1 MPEDKIKVRTV
12 LVVLFLPVLAFA
24 GSIENTQQLELP
36 VKDIQSIHII
46 CGPGVLDVF
55 GIERGDRIKV
65 TATVK
70 ISGITQNML
79 ADFLDEHVSLSL
91 KKRHRKAVLQSEFK
105 NENLMKADG
114 KIDLTVE
121 VPKNLDVK
129 IDDGSGTIF
138 VTALA
143 GNLEIEDDSGSIE
156 IRMMTGRVS
165 ISDGSGTVEVTDM
178 IGNLEVKDGSGRIDI
193 GGVTGNVRIVDG
205 SGSMT
210 VKDIDGNLTVTDGS
224 GSIEISDV
232 TQNVFIKEAGSGM
245 LEIEG
250 VRGKVVRRE

>member
-1 MPEDKIKVRTV
+1 MSARAV
-12 LVVLFLPVLAFA
+12 LLVLFLPVLAFA

-46 CGPGVLDVF
+46 CGPGFLDVF
-55 GIERGDRIKV
+55 GVDRSDRIKV

-70 ISGITQNML
+70 INGITQNML
-79 ADFLDEHVSLSL
+79 KDYWDRHVLLSL
-91 KKRHRKAVLQSEFK
+91 KKSHRKAVLQSEFK

-129 IDDGSGTIF
+129 IDDGSGAIF

-143 GNLEIEDDSGSIE
+143 RNLEIEDGSGSIE

-165 ISDGSGTVEVTDM
+165 ISDGSGKIEVTDLT
-178 IGNLEVKDGSGRIDI
+178 GNLEVKDGSGSIDI
-193 GGVTGNVRIVDG
+193 GGVKGDVRIIDG

-210 VKDIDGNLTVTDGS
+210 VTDIDGNLTVTDGS
-224 GSIEISDV
+224 GGIEISDV
-232 TQNVFIKEAGSGM
+232 TQNVFIKEAGSGT

-250 VRGKVVRRE
+250 VKGKVTIRE

>member
-1 MPEDKIKVRTV
+1 MRVRAV
-12 LVVLFLPVLAFA
+12 LLVLFFPVLGFA
-24 GSIENTQQLELP
+24 GNIENTQQLELP
-36 VKDIQSIHII
+36 VKDIQSIQIK
-46 CGPGVLDVF
+46 CGPGFLDVF
-55 GIERGDRIKV
+55 GVDQSDRIKV

-70 ISGITQNML
+70 ISGIAQNML
-79 ADFLDEHVSLSL
+79 KVFWDKHVLLSL
-91 KKRHRKAVLQSEFK
+91 KKTHHKAVLQSEFK

-129 IDDGSGTIF
+129 IDDGSGAIF

-143 GNLEIEDDSGSIE
+143 RNLEIEDDSGSIE
-156 IRMMTGRVS
+156 IRMMTGHIS
-165 ISDGSGTVEVTDM
+165 ISDGSGTIEVKDI

-193 GGVTGNVRIVDG
+193 GGVKGDVRIVDG

-210 VKDIDGNLTVTDGS
+210 ITDIDGNLTVIDGS

-232 TQNVFIKEAGSGM
+232 TQNVFIKEAGSGA

-250 VRGKVVRRE
+250 VKGKVLRRE